1 MPGEDEALHALVSG
15 NDLCTVNVA
24 VSKVSV
30 LSVDMLLFIKSTRQQ
45 VESNILYFKIFNRL
59 LPTTKMFLISQIP
72 LGSNRLST
80 KVD

>member
-24 VSKVSV
+24 VSKVSE
-30 LSVDMLLFIKSTRQQ
+30 LSVDKLLFIKSTRQQ

-59 LPTTKMFLISQIP
+59 LPKCNDRYKQPKRPFSLE
-72 LGSNRLST
+72 N
-80 KVD
+80 